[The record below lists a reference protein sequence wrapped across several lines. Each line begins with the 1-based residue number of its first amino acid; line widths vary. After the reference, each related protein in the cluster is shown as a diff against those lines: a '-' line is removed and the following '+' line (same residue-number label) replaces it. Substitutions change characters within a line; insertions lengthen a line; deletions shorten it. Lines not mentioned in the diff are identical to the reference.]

1 MFRQA
6 KSIEG
11 HLNRNNS
18 LGSSQ
23 LIKKISAY
31 TSHIQN
37 QLKIFFK
44 YLRKIIK
51 LNEKIVEQKCNIYLS
66 NEVNFGLIFK
76 QISKNNEI
84 IPSQLGHYLKRWNV
98 DIPLQS
104 IFLLFKRYCDLVTG
118 KMNKK
123 QFKQIFSLANP
134 P

>member
-31 TSHIQN
+31 TSHIYN

-76 QISKNNEI
+76 
-84 IPSQLGHYLKRWNV
+84 
-98 DIPLQS
+98 
-104 IFLLFKRYCDLVTG
+104 
-118 KMNKK
+118 
-123 QFKQIFSLANP
+123 
-134 P
+134 